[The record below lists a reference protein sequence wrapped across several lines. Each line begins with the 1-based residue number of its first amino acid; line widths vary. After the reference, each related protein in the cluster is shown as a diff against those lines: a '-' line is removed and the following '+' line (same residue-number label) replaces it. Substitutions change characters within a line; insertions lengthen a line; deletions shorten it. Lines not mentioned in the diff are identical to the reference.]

1 MFNEWPT
8 LFPCSQFAR
17 YPSLLQSS
25 DIDGGSSVAVL
36 TSLRRILESLNH
48 PDMIHLILH
57 YLLALPDT
65 IPTPSRAP
73 TSRVV
78 SAARRRKSMDLANMM
93 ASQSEEAAN
102 PTLFNLVDLI
112 LVCLRSGIQ
121 QTIAVTLQL
130 VSVILRRH
138 HQYAVTTL
146 LRTAR
151 LMTEGPQTTIGAHER
166 EMEFLL
172 SLAGDIGG
180 HEDFDE
186 AYENYIRDCMVLLE
200 SHPCSQ
206 TIIAPKTANDTFKLP
221 RAQASIPGGPRDV
234 RSHTLR
240 SDDPLLK
247 TMLGLLETFFVNPVE
262 TNLCLTAAIIDLAT
276 CGYMSI
282 EGWLLPDPSKYTYE
296 DMDDPEDSTMTVT
309 GSQTVSSETSERSK
323 LRAVRLAR
331 RSPHWPPPEVPA
343 LLSHLQ
349 TLVSHVSVY
358 RSGIP
363 RFNDLL
369 HQRRQAVHTQPV
381 QETPKPVHQKQR
393 SSFDSSTSRSTSPP
407 PVRQSAFNSL
417 AQQIFPGLASP
428 SRSLSPRGRRSQDQ
442 QRSSISQGM
451 GTSAPIPIQSSSTP
465 RIPPPQFPMGSSLD
479 TPSRGSSRAFS
490 SSPLRDSG
498 SKAAA
503 SRGLASQVAA
513 FAEVDKAIL
522 ARKVGMPTQKGEL
535 VPPPFPNLAPNAQD
549 QDSAVAAQGDYCITT
564 SPVDKGGES
573 PDTDG
578 EQFDDARE
586 EAEVDIESEEEE
598 AEEERLVSVSHVLTN
613 VILLQEFLLELAAL
627 VQVRAGLFGAV
638 KFI

>member
-1 MFNEWPT
+1 ME
-8 LFPCSQFAR
+8 
-17 YPSLLQSS
+17 
-25 DIDGGSSVAVL
+25 
-36 TSLRRILESLNH
+36 
-48 PDMIHLILH
+48 
-57 YLLALPDT
+57 
-65 IPTPSRAP
+65 
-73 TSRVV
+73 
-78 SAARRRKSMDLANMM
+78 LANMM

-102 PTLFNLVDLI
+102 PMLFNLVDLI

-180 HEDFDE
+180 DENCDE
-186 AYENYIRDCMVLLE
+186 AYENYVRDCMVLLE

-206 TIIAPKTANDTFKLP
+206 TLIAPKAATDTFKLP
-221 RAQASIPGGPRDV
+221 GAQVSIPGGPRDV

-240 SDDPLLK
+240 PDDPLLK
-247 TMLGLLETFFVNPVE
+247 TILGLFETFFVNPVE
-262 TNLCLTAAIIDLAT
+262 TNLCLTAAIIDLAA

-296 DMDDPEDSTMTVT
+296 DVDDPEDSRMVVT
-309 GSQTVSSETSERSK
+309 ESQTISSEASERSK
-323 LRAVRLAR
+323 LRAVQLAR
-331 RSPHWPPPEVPA
+331 RSPRWPPPEVPA
-343 LLSHLQ
+343 LLSLLQ

-363 RFNDLL
+363 RFDDLL
-369 HQRRQAVHTQPV
+369 QQRRQAVHTQPA
-381 QETPKPVHQKQR
+381 QETPKPVYQKQR
-393 SSFDSSTSRSTSPP
+393 SSFDSSPSRSTSPP
-407 PVRQSAFNSL
+407 PIRQSAFNSF

-428 SRSLSPRGRRSQDQ
+428 SRSSSPRGRRSQDQ

-451 GTSAPIPIQSSSTP
+451 GMSAPIPVQSSSMP

-490 SSPLRDSG
+490 SSPLRDSE
-498 SKAAA
+498 STPVA

-522 ARKVGMPTQKGEL
+522 ARKVGIPTPRREL
-535 VPPPFPNLAPNAQD
+535 VPPPFPNLAPNARD
-549 QDSAVAAQGDYCITT
+549 QDSAVAVKGDDPITAT
-564 SPVDKGGES
+564 SPVDKRNES

-586 EAEVDIESEEEE
+586 EAEAEEEE
-598 AEEERLVSVSHVLTN
+598 KEEEEEEEKKLVSVSHVLTN
-613 VILLQEFLLELAAL
+613 VILLQEFLLELTAL
-627 VQVRAGLFGAV
+627 VQARAGLFGEV
-638 KFI
+638 RFI